1 MRTAVN
7 YIEHILIVTKTTSTK
22 NRADERMISS
32 LKSASKSCIEVTLCR
47 PQCTALNTRRCR
59 KHAWTTHRYT
69 QTHNTRLHQHAYF
82 RLLTGITKQKTCNNV
97 VIVEFDWCNI
107 TRLTWRCVK
116 LYKHFILFWRV
127 SFWNNVGLTDFRN
140 VSVCRIEMNISRFCW
155 CRLV

>member
-69 QTHNTRLHQHAYF
+69 QTH
-82 RLLTGITKQKTCNNV
+82 KTAP
-97 VIVEFDWCNI
+97 
-107 TRLTWRCVK
+107 TCV
-116 LYKHFILFWRV
+116 LQTV
-127 SFWNNVGLTDFRN
+127 DWNNETEN
-140 VSVCRIEMNISRFCW
+140 VQ
-155 CRLV
+155 